1 MGVFFFIWNQL
12 AISSSFF
19 KVRSSP
25 DILWLSTERYLF
37 IFAGFRVQ
45 NVNLKRDFQYLQI
58 GIGDP
63 PAPTVYALV
72 HHPKYIP
79 KGAQQRGGIVGAIGT
94 GFTLIYHWKPDAK
107 VDIFETWIQKFCLCL
122 GSALGEGDHVI
133 VSRDHLHLKCP
144 AGCPLSNGTK
154 IIGIRCLVMK
164 ISPKMS
170 PGGELQSPPATQVLK
185 FAL

>member
-1 MGVFFFIWNQL
+1 MQCFG
-12 AISSSFF
+12 
-19 KVRSSP
+19 
-25 DILWLSTERYLF
+25 LF
-37 IFAGFRVQ
+37 IRVAPTSEYSH
-45 NVNLKRDFQYLQI
+45 LKRDFQYLQI

-63 PAPTVYALV
+63 PASTVYALV

-170 PGGELQSPPATQVLK
+170 PGGIAKLPRLRRCWNLP
-185 FAL
+185 